1 MTVRAAGATA
11 AQSLPPLALSSSGS
25 GSPSDK
31 FPADSVASPRLEEA
45 LSKKIDMS
53 HLTNRM
59 GKVNVLVL
67 HCDGTHEYGLS
78 QGRDELLA
86 AARSEQK
93 HYDDFLASPRVQEDV
108 TAALDLATSISFR
121 DPTKVPKVPLSPT
134 SPHQRTRAPNLART
148 TTGSSVRTSRRPTHH
163 PIAASRD
170 IRRISS
176 QQNMVQ
182 SQAVMSRLGAVL
194 MSFVCPPPMAV
205 SDIAHDVTT
214 AVQKI
219 AAIVT
224 VHKCT
229 IIMPPGADSLL
240 SSFTEKLRASLSEAD
255 VSFHCFCFA
264 CILLSC
270 ARIGA
275 RSAN

>member
-1 MTVRAAGATA
+1 MSRQMTVRAAGATA
-11 AQSLPPLALSSSGS
+11 AQSLPPLALSSSRG
-25 GSPSDK
+25 GSPSDR
-31 FPADSVASPRLEEA
+31 FSTESVPSPRLEEA

-108 TAALDLATSISFR
+108 TAALDLATSISFG
-121 DPTKVPKVPLSPT
+121 DATKVPQAPLSPT
-134 SPHQRTRAPNLART
+134 SPHQSARPPNLARSM
-148 TTGSSVRTSRRPTHH
+148 TGSSSVRTSRRPTHH

-214 AVQKI
+214 SVQKI

-240 SSFTEKLRASLSEAD
+240 SSFTEKLRASLSEAE
-255 VSFHCFCFA
+255 VSCCFHCF
-264 CILLSC
+264 
-270 ARIGA
+270 
-275 RSAN
+275 